1 MARGESA
8 WIMGLVNTHRVDN
21 PQYAVN
27 EGEFV
32 LSGAFPL
39 HHGGMLQDVRI
50 AWRLAGPPNAP
61 LIVVAG
67 GISGHRRVF
76 AEQDDGSAW
85 WQEIAGPG
93 RALPTHALRVL
104 AFDYLGGSGRTTA
117 PKPAENFPPVST
129 YDQAEVLRHLLDH
142 LQIDRIRCIVGAS
155 YGGMVA
161 LAFAERYPQRVQQL
175 LVMSAAERTHP
186 MATAWRCVQR
196 RTVRFAIETGQPAGG
211 LALARALAMA
221 TYRSQAEFAA
231 RFDGEPRLENGRFVF
246 PVEDY
251 LLARGRDYAA
261 RYQPDSFLLLSESID
276 LHRVDVT
283 RINVPVLAI
292 GVREDQLVPIDDMR
306 QMVGRLPQ
314 GRLIEMSSLYGHDAF
329 LKEAEQLAPLL
340 ATLTEDAA

>member
-1 MARGESA
+1 MNTIKSA
-8 WIMGLVNTHRVDN
+8 PTAPERIPAEQTTLDIL
-21 PQYAVN
+21 

-32 LSGAFPL
+32 LPGAFAL
-39 HHGGMLQDVRI
+39 HHGGELHNVRI
-50 AWRLAGPPNAP
+50 AWRLVGPPAAP
-61 LIVVAG
+61 LVVVAG

-76 AEQDDGSAW
+76 SEHEDESAW

-117 PKPAENFPPVST
+117 PTPGENFPPVST
-129 YDQAEVLRHLLDH
+129 YDQAEVLKHLLDH
-142 LQIDRIRCIVGAS
+142 LRIDALRCIVGAS

-161 LAFAERYPQRVQQL
+161 LAFAERYPQRVRQL

-231 RFDGEPRLENGRFVF
+231 RFDGDPRLENGRFVF

-251 LLARGRDYAA
+251 LLARGRDYAS

-283 RINVPVLAI
+283 RIDVPVLAI
-292 GVREDQLVPIDDMR
+292 GVSEDQLVPIDDMR
-306 QMVGRLPQ
+306 NMVRRLPRGRLV
-314 GRLIEMSSLYGHDAF
+314 EMSSLYGHDAF
-329 LKEAEQLAPLL
+329 LKETVQLAPLL
-340 ATLTEDAA
+340 ATLTEDVA

>member
-1 MARGESA
+1 MNRDSTEKPARAG
-8 WIMGLVNTHRVDN
+8 T
-21 PQYAVN
+21 

-32 LSGAFPL
+32 LSGEFAL
-39 HHGGMLQDVRI
+39 HHGGSLKDLRI
-50 AWRLAGPPNAP
+50 AWRLVGPAAAP
-61 LIVVAG
+61 LIVVLG

-76 AEQDDGSAW
+76 ADQDDGSAW

-93 RALPTHALRVL
+93 RALPTQALRVL

-117 PKPAENFPPVST
+117 PKPGENFPPVST
-129 YDQAEVLRHLLDH
+129 YDQAEVLKHLLDH
-142 LQIDRIRCIVGAS
+142 LQIDRLRCIIGAS

-161 LAFAERYPQRVQQL
+161 LAFAERYPERVRQL

-246 PVEDY
+246 PVEEY

-276 LHRVDVT
+276 LHRVNVT
-283 RINVPVLAI
+283 RIDVPVLAI

-306 QMVGRLPQ
+306 DMVRRLPQ

-340 ATLTEDAA
+340 ASLTEDNA

>member
-1 MARGESA
+1 M
-8 WIMGLVNTHRVDN
+8 L
-21 PQYAVN
+21 P
-27 EGEFV
+27 GEF
-32 LSGAFPL
+32 AL
-39 HHGGMLQDVRI
+39 HHGGSLNSVRV
-50 AWRLAGPPNAP
+50 AWRLVGPATAP
-61 LIVVAG
+61 LIVVLG

-93 RALPTHALRVL
+93 RALPTQALRVL

-117 PKPAENFPPVST
+117 PKPGENFPPVST
-129 YDQAEVLRHLLDH
+129 YDQAEILRHLLEH
-142 LQIDRIRCIVGAS
+142 LQIERLRCIVGAS

-161 LAFAERYPQRVQQL
+161 LAFAERYPERVRQL

-246 PVEDY
+246 PVEEY

-283 RINVPVLAI
+283 RIQVPVLAI

-306 QMVGRLPQ
+306 DMVRRLPQ

-340 ATLTEDAA
+340 ATLTEDTV

>member
-1 MARGESA
+1 MNSDSTENPARAG
-8 WIMGLVNTHRVDN
+8 T
-21 PQYAVN
+21 

-32 LSGAFPL
+32 LPGEFAL
-39 HHGGMLQDVRI
+39 HHGGSLKDIRI
-50 AWRLAGPPNAP
+50 AWRLVGPAAAP
-61 LIVVAG
+61 LIVVLG

-76 AEQDDGSAW
+76 ADQDDGSAW

-93 RALPTHALRVL
+93 RALPTQALRVL

-117 PKPAENFPPVST
+117 PKPGENFPPVST
-129 YDQAEVLRHLLDH
+129 YDQAEVLKHLLDH
-142 LQIDRIRCIVGAS
+142 LKIDHLRCIIGAS

-161 LAFAERYPQRVQQL
+161 LAFAERYPEHVRQL

-246 PVEDY
+246 PVEEY

-283 RINVPVLAI
+283 HIDVPVLAI

-306 QMVGRLPQ
+306 DMVRRLPQ

-340 ATLTEDAA
+340 ASLTEDNA